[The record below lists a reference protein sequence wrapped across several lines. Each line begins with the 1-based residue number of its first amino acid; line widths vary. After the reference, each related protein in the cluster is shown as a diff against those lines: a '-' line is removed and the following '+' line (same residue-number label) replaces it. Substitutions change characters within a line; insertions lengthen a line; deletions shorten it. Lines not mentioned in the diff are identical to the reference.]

1 MVRKIDIL
9 ELETIQKNKRLIE
22 IGVETDAT
30 RKNITTLECE
40 MSELQSKK
48 EYQEFIEI
56 KRKIDSLSSE
66 RNEIKS
72 KINDQFSK
80 ISRPLSKYSYISSF
94 EKSMKKIMEDL
105 IADPYQAISS
115 QNKSA
120 IIEILEATTKSV
132 LAKNVSVK
140 DYDKSVQQIE
150 ETINRIEEFLM
161 LKDAFNKKVSSL
173 ESNLQIFNAELLESY
188 EKNLQKAKLNLID
201 LETANKKIEKDIE
214 QNKTQID
221 SSKSQIQTSLNSL
234 SSTKI
239 TIRS

>member
-1 MVRKIDIL
+1 
-9 ELETIQKNKRLIE
+9 
-22 IGVETDAT
+22 
-30 RKNITTLECE
+30 
-40 MSELQSKK
+40 
-48 EYQEFIEI
+48 
-56 KRKIDSLSSE
+56 
-66 RNEIKS
+66 
-72 KINDQFSK
+72 
-80 ISRPLSKYSYISSF
+80 
-94 EKSMKKIMEDL
+94 MEDL

-234 SSTKI
+234 SNAKI